1 MSHVRIGMS
10 ALLIP
15 DPEELLAAL
24 RKMLADPDRNISLH
38 ESELILSI
46 VKEAVAVVA
55 SERIVSET
63 AMASARDPE
72 NLLASIKL
80 DLTKELK
87 EAVIKM
93 LKPVMIQTEVKWS

>member
-46 VKEAVAVVA
+46 VKEAVEVVA
-55 SERIVSET
+55 SERIVSES
-63 AMASARDPE
+63 AMSMSRDPE
-72 NLLASIKL
+72 NMLATIKL